1 MKILTSF
8 LLLSCLTVSHAQT
21 IDLPEVATKNPGQFI
36 NLAVPIPE
44 QIQVYLICDDPDLE
58 YSTHQIDGVLY
69 FYTAMPRSNIRLTVL
84 SQQVLNGK
92 IKTAKS
98 NLTIKVSTLIPV
110 PVPVPVPVP
119 EPEPEPKPSIYKT
132 QIEKIVAYEG
142 FESTRSKLATIF
154 RKHSKTKAVQDMID
168 STFSDVQK
176 LLSDDEKLVLKDCF
190 VWLETHLNEQKIP
203 LADQKKWQQTWKE
216 ISEAFDV

>member
-8 LLLSCLTVSHAQT
+8 LLLSWLTVSHAQT
-21 IDLPEVATKNPGQFI
+21 LDLPEVATKNPGQFI

-110 PVPVPVPVP
+110 PVPVPVPEP
-119 EPEPEPKPSIYKT
+119 EPEPEPSIYQT

-142 FESTRSKLATIF
+142 FESTRSKLAAIF

-168 STFSDVQK
+168 LTFADVQK
-176 LLSDDEKLVLKDCF
+176 LLSDDEKLIFKEFF
-190 VWLETHLNEQKIP
+190 VWLETYLREQKIP
-203 LADQKKWQQTWKE
+203 LADHKKWQQTWEE
-216 ISEAFDV
+216 ISGAFDV

>member
-1 MKILTSF
+1 MYLHPQSNKDF
-8 LLLSCLTVSHAQT
+8 L
-21 IDLPEVATKNPGQFI
+21 K
-36 NLAVPIPE
+36 
-44 QIQVYLICDDPDLE
+44 
-58 YSTHQIDGVLY
+58 
-69 FYTAMPRSNIRLTVL
+69 
-84 SQQVLNGK
+84 QVLNGK

-176 LLSDDEKLVLKDCF
+176 LLSDDEKLVFKDFF

>member
-98 NLTIKVSTLIPV
+98 NLTIQVSTLIPV
-110 PVPVPVPVP
+110 PAPVPVP
-119 EPEPEPKPSIYKT
+119 EPEPSIYKT
-132 QIEKIVAYEG
+132 QIEKIVSYDG

-168 STFSDVQK
+168 LTFLDVQK
-176 LLSDDEKLVLKDCF
+176 ILSDDEKLVFKDFF
-190 VWLETHLNEQKIP
+190 VWLETHLNDQKIP